1 MRPVTSV
8 QASLTERL
16 RARGFMPPDY
26 GGGGFANLPASV
38 LAILGLRAEG
48 DLPPLRELDPALTDG
63 VRQVVVVLADG
74 LGVGQLERLCE
85 RGDTPFLASLL
96 ERAREREDAQ
106 RFEVTS
112 VFPSTTAAAI
122 TTLNTGRTPQE
133 HGNLAYFVWLEE
145 FSQVTQMLRWGR
157 ATQKRGSYFDDRSI
171 DPSRFALVP
180 SIHRQIRE
188 RGGRSYLVE
197 PEFFRNE
204 AMTRMHGREAEYVGY
219 VLPSTMGVRVGQL
232 LDQRPWAGAPA
243 YVYAYWAGIDTS
255 AHLYGPR
262 SPEHSSEAALFDR
275 AMENA
280 FRERRSGDTL
290 AILTADHGHA
300 ECDPLKL
307 IDLEGDPELR
317 AMLRVPVA
325 GEPRLAFLHTDRPA
339 EVRAHLERRWPGR
352 FTCFDTDEAIAEGF
366 FGRGDPA
373 VARRRIGELCAM
385 LDGDLSATLVRV
397 DGKAVHLR
405 GNHGGMTPDEMR
417 VPVVAWRC

>member
-1 MRPVTSV
+1 VAVDQGT
-8 QASLTERL
+8 LTERL

-26 GGGGFANLPASV
+26 DGGGLANVPATV
-38 LAILGLRAEG
+38 LAVLGLGSDG
-48 DLPPLRELDPALTDG
+48 DLPPLRALDGALTDG
-63 VRQVVVVLADG
+63 VRQIVLVLADG

-96 ERAREREDAQ
+96 SRARDRDDAQ

-145 FSQVTQMLRWGR
+145 FRQVTQMLRWGR
-157 ATQKRGSYFDDRSI
+157 ASQKRGSYFDDRSL
-171 DPSRFALVP
+171 DPSKYVLVR
-180 SIHRQIRE
+180 SIHRQMKE
-188 RGGRSYLVE
+188 RGGLSYLVE
-197 PEFFRNE
+197 PEIFRNE
-204 AMTRMHGREAEYVGY
+204 AMTRMHGSEAEYLGY
-219 VLPSTMGVRVGQL
+219 VLPSTMGVRIGQL
-232 LDQRPWAGAPA
+232 LDQRPWGGAPA

-280 FRERRSGDTL
+280 FGRRRSGDTL

-325 GEPRLAFLHTDRPA
+325 GEPRLVFLHTDRPA
-339 EVRAHLERRWPGR
+339 EVRAYLERRWPGV
-352 FTCFDTDEAIAEGF
+352 FTCFDTAEAIAEGF
-366 FGRGDPA
+366 FGRGDA
-373 VARRRIGELCAM
+373 TVARRRIGELCAM
-385 LDGDLSATLVRV
+385 VDGDRAVTLVRV
-397 DGKAVHLR
+397 DGKTVHLR

>member
-1 MRPVTSV
+1 MRPVAPDQGT
-8 QASLTERL
+8 LTERL
-16 RARGFMPPDY
+16 RGRGFMPPDY
-26 GGGGFANLPASV
+26 DGGGLANVPATV
-38 LAILGLRAEG
+38 LAVLGLGSEG
-48 DLPPLRELDPALTDG
+48 DLPPLRALDGALTDG

-96 ERAREREDAQ
+96 SRASDGRDAQ

-112 VFPSTTAAAI
+112 VFPSTTAAAV

-145 FSQVTQMLRWGR
+145 FRQVTQMLRWGR
-157 ATQKRGSYFDDRSI
+157 ATQKRGSYFDDRSL
-171 DPSRFALVP
+171 DPTKYVLVR
-180 SIHRQIRE
+180 SIHRQMKE
-188 RGGRSYLVE
+188 RGGLSYLIE
-197 PEFFRNE
+197 PELFRNE
-204 AMTRMHGREAEYVGY
+204 AMTRMHGSEAEYIGY
-219 VLPSTMGVRVGQL
+219 VLPSTMGVRIGQL

-243 YVYAYWAGIDTS
+243 YVYAYWAGIDTA

-280 FRERRSGDTL
+280 FGRRASGDTL

-307 IDLEGDPELR
+307 IDLEGDAELR

-339 EVRAHLERRWPGR
+339 EVRAHLERRWPGV
-352 FTCFDTDEAIAEGF
+352 FTCFDTGEAIAEGL
-366 FGRGDPA
+366 FGRGDA
-373 VARRRIGELCAM
+373 TVARRRIGELCAM
-385 LDGDLSATLVRV
+385 VDGDRAVTLVRV
-397 DGKAVHLR
+397 DGKTVHLR

-417 VPVVAWRC
+417 VPVIAWRC

>member
-1 MRPVTSV
+1 MTAA
-8 QASLTERL
+8 QSLVERL
-16 RARGFMPPDY
+16 RARGFVPPDY
-26 GGGGFANLPASV
+26 GGGGLANVPSTV
-38 LAILGLRAEG
+38 LEILGMRSEG
-48 DLPPLRELDPALTDG
+48 DLPPLRALDAALTDG
-63 VRQVVVVLADG
+63 VRQVVLVLADG
-74 LGVGQLERLCE
+74 LGVGQLERLCD
-85 RGDTPFLASLL
+85 RGETPFLASLL
-96 ERAREREDAQ
+96 DRARERDDAQ

-171 DPSRFALVP
+171 DPARFALVP
-180 SIHRQIRE
+180 SIHGQIRE
-188 RGGRSYLVE
+188 RGGRSYLIE
-197 PEFFRNE
+197 PELFRNM
-204 AMTRMHGREAEYVGY
+204 AMARMHGREAEYVGY
-219 VLPSTMGVRVGQL
+219 VLPSTMGVRVRQL

-262 SPEHSSEAALFDR
+262 SPEHSAEAALFDR
-275 AMENA
+275 ALESA
-280 FRERRSGDTL
+280 FRGRKAGDTL

-300 ECDPLKL
+300 ECDPIDL

-317 AMLRVPVA
+317 TMLRVPVA

-339 EVRAHLERRWPGR
+339 EVRAHLEGRWPGV
-352 FTCFDTDEAIAEGF
+352 FTIFDTDEAIAEGL
-366 FGRGDPA
+366 FGRGEAA

-385 LDGDLSATLVRV
+385 VDGDRAMTLVRV

-417 VPVVAWRC
+417 VPIVAWRC

>member
-1 MRPVTSV
+1 MAVDRG
-8 QASLTERL
+8 SLTERL

-26 GGGGFANLPASV
+26 DGGGLANVPATV
-38 LAILGLRAEG
+38 LAVLGLGSDG
-48 DLPPLRELDPALTDG
+48 DLPPLRALDSALTDG

-96 ERAREREDAQ
+96 GRARDGDHAQ
-106 RFEVTS
+106 HFEVTS

-145 FSQVTQMLRWGR
+145 FRQVTQMLRWGR
-157 ATQKRGSYFDDRSI
+157 ATHKRGSYFDDRSL
-171 DPSRFALVP
+171 DPSKYVLVR
-180 SIHRQIRE
+180 SIHRQIKE
-188 RGGRSYLVE
+188 RGGLSYLIE
-197 PEFFRNE
+197 PELFRHG
-204 AMTRMHGREAEYVGY
+204 AMTRMHGSEAEYLGY
-219 VLPSTMGVRVGQL
+219 VLPSTMGVRIGQL

-255 AHLYGPR
+255 AHLYGPQ

-280 FRERRSGDTL
+280 FGRRSAGDTL

-307 IDLEGDPELR
+307 IDLEGDAELR

-339 EVRAHLERRWPGR
+339 EVRAHLERRWPGM
-352 FTCFDTDEAIAEGF
+352 FTCFDTAEAIAEGL
-366 FGRGDPA
+366 FGRGDPT

-385 LDGDLSATLVRV
+385 VDGDRAVTLVRV
-397 DGKAVHLR
+397 DGKTVHLR

-417 VPVVAWRC
+417 VPVIAWRC

>member
-1 MRPVTSV
+1 MTSV
-8 QASLTERL
+8 QGSLTERL

-26 GGGGFANLPASV
+26 DGGGLANLPASV
-38 LAILGLRAEG
+38 LAVLGMGSDG
-48 DLPPLRELDPALTDG
+48 DLPPLRELDGALTDG

-96 ERAREREDAQ
+96 DRARERDDAQ

-171 DPSRFALVP
+171 DPSRFVLVQ

-188 RGGRSYLVE
+188 RGGRSYLIE
-197 PEFFRNE
+197 PELFRNE

-262 SPEHSSEAALFDR
+262 SPEHSAEAALFDR
-275 AMENA
+275 AMAHA
-280 FRERRSGDTL
+280 FAHRTSGDTL

-300 ECDPLKL
+300 ECDPVKL
-307 IDLEGDPELR
+307 IDLEGDLDLR

-339 EVRAHLERRWPGR
+339 DVRAHLERKWPGV
-352 FTCFDTDEAIAEGF
+352 FTCFDTAEAIAEGF
-366 FGRGDPA
+366 FGKGDA
-373 VARRRIGELCAM
+373 GVASRRIGELCAM
-385 LDGDLSATLVRV
+385 VDGDRAVTLVRV
-397 DGKAVHLR
+397 DGKAVLLR

-417 VPVVAWRC
+417 VPVIAWRC